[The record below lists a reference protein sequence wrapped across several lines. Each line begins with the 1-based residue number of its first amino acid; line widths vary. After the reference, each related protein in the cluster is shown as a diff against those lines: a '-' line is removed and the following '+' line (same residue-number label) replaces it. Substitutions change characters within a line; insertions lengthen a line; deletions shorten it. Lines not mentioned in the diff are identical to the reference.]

1 MKVLGKGSI
10 SSAIEKILIVI
21 FIALI
26 IALISGA
33 IIIFNRYD
41 SLLENNVNAIVIG
54 IIYVSVFPGL
64 LIIVNFIKIFNSLK
78 NGEIFSMENSKRL
91 KIAYII
97 SLVLALMYVINA
109 VIIIL
114 DSNSNPANVFNWTS
128 FINGIYAL
136 LVATLF
142 IMFGI
147 GLIVLNKI
155 YIKAIEYKNENDLT
169 I

>member
-10 SSAIEKILIVI
+10 SSAIEKVLIAI

-26 IALISGA
+26 VALISGA
-33 IIIFNRYD
+33 IIIFNQYN
-41 SLLENNVNAIVIG
+41 SLIENNVNAIVIG

-64 LIIVNFIKIFNSLK
+64 FIIVNFIKIFNSLK
-78 NGEIFSMENSKRL
+78 KGEIFSMENSKRL

-97 SLVLALMYVINA
+97 SLILALMYVINA
-109 VIIIL
+109 VVIIL
-114 DSNSNPANVFNWTS
+114 DSNSNPANAFNWTS
-128 FINGIYAL
+128 FVNGIYAL

>member
-10 SSAIEKILIVI
+10 SSAIEKVLIAI

-26 IALISGA
+26 VALISGA
-33 IIIFNRYD
+33 IIIFNQYN
-41 SLLENNVNAIVIG
+41 SLIENNVNAIVIG

-64 LIIVNFIKIFNSLK
+64 FIIVNFIKIFNSLK
-78 NGEIFSMENSKRL
+78 KGEIFSMENSKRL

-97 SLVLALMYVINA
+97 SLILALMYVINA
-109 VIIIL
+109 VVIIL
-114 DSNSNPANVFNWTS
+114 DSNSNPAIAFNWTS
-128 FINGIYAL
+128 FVNGIYAL
-136 LVATLF
+136 LVAMLF